1 MKFRTEIELQPAEK
15 QITIDQSI
23 LTMGSCFAENI
34 SAYFRRAFFNLLEN
48 PFGVL
53 YNPFSISH
61 ALQLILSQ
69 KTFSKEDLIFHQGEW
84 HSFWHHSTFSH
95 HDPEICLQNI
105 NQQLQTAHQFLK
117 KADWLIVTFG
127 TAYVYLHRQ
136 LNTVVANC
144 HKLPESNFHRKLL
157 TVDEIADNWQQTVE
171 LLKEFNPALK
181 VMLTISPVRHLRD
194 GFIENQKSKATL
206 VLATHQITQQNKDHF
221 YFPAYEIVLDDLRDY
236 RFYEANLTHPNQQA
250 VEYIWAKF
258 QEMFFNE
265 ETRRMFKE
273 LNDFRKRL
281 DHRFRN
287 PSSPQAKK
295 FLQQTE
301 TIHKQLMQK
310 HPYLVSLQ
318 KIKVC
323 GGKLDCK

>member
-15 QITIDQSI
+15 QITIDHSI

-34 SAYFRRAFFNLLEN
+34 SAYFRQAFFNLLEN

-53 YNPFSISH
+53 YNPFSITH

-84 HSFWHHSTFSH
+84 HSFWHHSSFSH

-105 NQQLQTAHQFLK
+105 NQLLQTAHQFLK
-117 KADWLIVTFG
+117 KADWLIVTLG

-144 HKLPESNFHRKLL
+144 HKLPESHFHRKLL
-157 TVDEIADNWQQTVE
+157 TVDEIADNWQQTIK

-206 VLATHQITQQNKDHF
+206 VLATHQIIQQNKDHF

-250 VEYIWAKF
+250 VEYIWQKF
-258 QEMFFNE
+258 QTMFFDQETQQSVAELLKFQRRLTHKLRNPDSPQALQFME
-265 ETRRMFKE
+265 ETRQKWQE
-273 LNDFRKRL
+273 
-281 DHRFRN
+281 
-287 PSSPQAKK
+287 
-295 FLQQTE
+295 LQQKYS
-301 TIHKQLMQK
+301 H
-310 HPYLVSLQ
+310 LQ
-318 KIKVC
+318 NQP
-323 GGKLDCK
+323 DPFQES